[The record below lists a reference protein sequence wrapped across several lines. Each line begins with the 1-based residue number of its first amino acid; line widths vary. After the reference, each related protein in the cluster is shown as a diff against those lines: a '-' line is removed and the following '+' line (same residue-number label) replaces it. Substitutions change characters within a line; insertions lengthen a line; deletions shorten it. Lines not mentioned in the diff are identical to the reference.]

1 MPNRQT
7 LAAIDWE
14 TIEDSSNVHSVY
26 FHEPTDTICVRF
38 NGGGLYTYMITGRDD
53 LGNPHEIYASLRH
66 ANSVGGYLHR
76 VVKAFP
82 YTRFANESELLNH
95 LNV

>member
-1 MPNRQT
+1 MTNRET
-7 LAAIDWE
+7 LAAIAWE
-14 TIEDSSNVHSVY
+14 PVEDSSNVHSLY
-26 FHEPTDTICVRF
+26 FHQRTDTICVRF

-53 LGNPHEIYASLRH
+53 LGNPNEIYASLRH

-82 YTRFANESELLNH
+82 YTRFESEADLLNH